1 MKNLFTIAVALLC
14 ANSANAKEYLGFN
27 LCGKMTQAQIESAAG
42 NKAVSI
48 RDFDVPLFEGQSK
61 PPDVKVFEISEYP
74 VGKDFLDLE
83 VKTFKDLVYEIEI
96 NVAKVVGFPHPSVI
110 IENKYGK
117 QFIAERES
125 AYYLQRVISNVYN
138 TKAFDPNLEL
148 TWNQRFPLYLGD
160 TVYHHKSYISY
171 LCKTVSQNLK
181 QTVNAAKNKELNKS
195 IKEAQGKSKF

>member
-1 MKNLFTIAVALLC
+1 MIKNF
-14 ANSANAKEYLGFN
+14 
-27 LCGKMTQAQIESAAG
+27 
-42 NKAVSI
+42 
-48 RDFDVPLFEGQSK
+48 
-61 PPDVKVFEISEYP
+61 
-74 VGKDFLDLE
+74 
-83 VKTFKDLVYEIEI
+83 
-96 NVAKVVGFPHPSVI
+96 
-110 IENKYGK
+110 ENKYGK

-148 TWNQRFPLYLGD
+148 TWNQRFPLHLGD